1 MSVVKR
7 YFNKKSILYVY
18 ERGGVDSVV
27 TYIKHADVG
36 YIEDSFASEVTEA
49 VKCGD
54 IGLVADLLKNESA
67 VHLNLQDS

>member
-27 TYIKHADVG
+27 AYIKHADVS
-36 YIEDSFASEVTEA
+36 YIEDSFASKVTEA
-49 VKCGD
+49 VEHGD
-54 IGLVADLLKNESA
+54 IDLVADLLKNESA